1 MLQAPNLVICNFV
14 PRKVDWD
21 PEAVALPYHHSNLD
35 SDEVM
40 YYAGGNYS
48 ARRGIQEGSI
58 TLHVGG
64 VPHGPQPGALEAT
77 RDAPRETDELAVMID
92 TFRPLTMTSAAE
104 RFDDPDYPTSWLPV

>member
-1 MLQAPNLVICNFV
+1 
-14 PRKVDWD
+14 
-21 PEAVALPYHHSNLD
+21 
-35 SDEVM
+35 M

-64 VPHGPQPGALEAT
+64 VPHGPQPGALEAS

-92 TFRPLTMTSAAE
+92 TFRPLHRTTTARQVLDSA
-104 RFDDPDYPTSWLPV
+104 YPYSWHQS